1 MALAR
6 LLSTYRYLLL
16 WIVAFA
22 LFSAFSGAYPL
33 YILDEAKN
41 SEAAR
46 EMWIS
51 GNFWEP
57 TFNEALRTDKPPLHY
72 FFMMLSYS
80 LFGVGPFAARFFSAV
95 AGAFTVLLISR
106 ETDRYLNRVTSAL
119 TALILTSALL
129 FAHEFHMAVPD
140 PYLIVFVTGSLLYFF
155 RFEQNNQPQALW
167 MAYLFLGLALLSKGP
182 IAAVIVLFTAVVY
195 LGWSRKMSLTNIARF
210 RPFRGALL
218 ALLIAS
224 PWYIM
229 AHIATDGAFT
239 EGFFL
244 DHNLHRFSDQKEG
257 HGGPFIITPLLV
269 IAGLLPF
276 GIWLIPALRFAFK
289 RGASS
294 DFIKFCFSVSAVVV
308 VFFSFSETK
317 LPNYPMPAFAFLGVI
332 LADYLQHL
340 QLDNRK
346 SPFKW
351 GLVVLALIGA
361 ILLAGAYL
369 ALRAHPALGETTY
382 LAVCLLPLV
391 AGPALLL
398 WRLRF
403 MALRN
408 LHLLL
413 GLNWMIVAWLLW
425 GWAFPTI
432 NTLSPVEKARPWVEN
447 EQVVVFKRLD
457 PAFLIQM
464 QRTFKV
470 LDTKEAL
477 EQYMADHSTDYI
489 LTNTKDVADI
499 LWLSESFELVLE
511 APALFEDHVTRVWRI
526 SKENRPAQSR

>member
-1 MALAR
+1 MAIKH
-6 LLSTYRYLLL
+6 LLSTYRYLLI
-16 WIVAFA
+16 WVVAFA

-51 GNFWEP
+51 ANFWEP
-57 TFNEALRTDKPPLHY
+57 TFNDVLRTDKPPLHY

-119 TALILTSALL
+119 TALILSSALL

-155 RFEQNNQPQALW
+155 KFEQFNQLKSLW
-167 MAYLFLGLALLSKGP
+167 LAYVFLGLALLSKGP
-182 IAAVIVLFTAVVY
+182 VAAVIVLLTAITY
-195 LGWSRKMSLTNIARF
+195 LAWSRKISLSNLTRF
-210 RPFRGALL
+210 RPFLGALL

-229 AHIATDGAFT
+229 AHITTDGAFT

-244 DHNLHRFSDQKEG
+244 EHNLHRFSDQKEG
-257 HGGPFIITPLLV
+257 HGGPFIITPFLV

-276 GIWLIPALRFAFK
+276 GIWLIPALRFAL
-289 RGASS
+289 RRSQAN

-308 VFFSFSETK
+308 VFFSFSQTK

-332 LADYLQHL
+332 LADYMQHL
-340 QLDNRK
+340 QAENRK
-346 SPFKW
+346 NSFKW

-361 ILLAGAYL
+361 ILLVGAYMVL
-369 ALRAHPALGETTY
+369 KAHPALNETTY
-382 LAVCLLPLV
+382 LAVFLLPLV
-391 AGPALLL
+391 VGPALLL

-403 MALRN
+403 MALHN
-408 LHLLL
+408 LLILL

-447 EQVVVFKRLD
+447 QQVVVYKRLD

-464 QRTFKV
+464 QRTFTV
-470 LDTKEAL
+470 VDTEETLLDFLT
-477 EQYMADHSTDYI
+477 DHEGTYI
-489 LTNTKDVADI
+489 LSNTKDAADI

-511 APALFEDHVTRVWRI
+511 APALFEDHLTRIWR
-526 SKENRPAQSR
+526 STKENRPAQSR